1 MKRRLNC
8 SCGGR
13 LVSATLD
20 GVPLEPLFG
29 LKGTVVGP
37 LPGFRCDRCEETTFD
52 GVVFQGLLFVV
63 ARFVLSQ
70 GRILRGEEARF
81 LRKAVLASTQEQ
93 LAERMGIHKI
103 TIVDW
108 ERGERPLSKE
118 HDYELRG
125 ISLATLLKRAPAAQ
139 RRGLLAVAESIL
151 AAPRTAP
158 PPKRNVRHAI
168 PATEAA

>member
-1 MKRRLNC
+1 MTRRLNC

-13 LVSATLD
+13 IGPATLQE
-20 GVPLEPLFG
+20 VPLEPLFA
-29 LKGTVVGP
+29 LSGTLVGP
-37 LPGFRCDRCEETTFD
+37 VPGLRCDRCGEETFD
-52 GVVFQGLLFVV
+52 GAVFQGLLFVV
-63 ARFVLSQ
+63 ARFVLAQ
-70 GRILRGEEARF
+70 GRILRGQEARF
-81 LRKAVLASTQEQ
+81 LRKAVLGSTQEQ

-125 ISLATLLKRAPAAQ
+125 IALSSLLKRAPAAQ
-139 RRGLLAVAESIL
+139 RRRLLADAERIL
-151 AAPRTAP
+151 GAPRTAP

-168 PATEAA
+168 PAEAA